1 MILEASCFVLL
12 QEQQQHPPSYSSLSK
27 TCPNVREEWR
37 EPEGGMQHR
46 LARRC
51 SASHGGPTVGWARG
65 LSLAA
70 SLLPHGRSPSPGAG
84 TPSLQLGGS
93 RNISLALT
101 LPVLFG
107 SSCLGQ
113 LWSSGW
119 VVHAQEE
126 ADP

>member
-1 MILEASCFVLL
+1 
-12 QEQQQHPPSYSSLSK
+12 
-27 TCPNVREEWR
+27 
-37 EPEGGMQHR
+37 MQHR
-46 LARRC
+46 LAQRC
-51 SASHGGPTVGWARG
+51 SAPCGGRTTGWVEG
-65 LSLAA
+65 LSLAT
-70 SLLPHGRSPSPGAG
+70 SFLPRGRSPSPGAG

-93 RNISLALT
+93 GNVSLGLA

-113 LWSSGW
+113 FRSSGW